1 MFGFE
6 VLNLLLLMTCAV
18 YASRNSLNSTVV
30 YALCV
35 APTLCALVG
44 GDVFGVVLNHAN
56 VYDSHSPST
65 SCSYVSTVL
74 SVVMFFASVGRS
86 RRKAS
91 RIAAHVVPDAEGFS
105 AVKDSVGKQA
115 ERSAGPIPSE
125 GSHERGVSSGGR
137 RVAGKPV
144 GFGAPASLAQVPD
157 FSVAAGASLSLE
169 KRLAELELVE
179 QLSQREREVTELL
192 LHGNTVPAI
201 ARKLFISENTV
212 RGHTKNIYRKLGIHS
227 KQELID
233 LLG

>member
-1 MFGFE
+1 MRRVCKPKLPEFDGRVRVVRRSHVVRARGRRRLRRGPEPCERVRFAFAVDVMFVCIYG
-6 VLNLLLLMTCAV
+6 
-18 YASRNSLNSTVV
+18 
-30 YALCV
+30 
-35 APTLCALVG
+35 
-44 GDVFGVVLNHAN
+44 
-56 VYDSHSPST
+56 
-65 SCSYVSTVL
+65 L

-125 GSHERGVSSGGR
+125 GSHERGVSSGEG
-137 RVAGKPV
+137 ALPGSPS
-144 GFGAPASLAQVPD
+144 GFGAPASLAQVPG

>member
-1 MFGFE
+1 M
-6 VLNLLLLMTCAV
+6 
-18 YASRNSLNSTVV
+18 
-30 YALCV
+30 
-35 APTLCALVG
+35 G

-56 VYDSHSPST
+56 VYDFAFAVDVMFV
-65 SCSYVSTVL
+65 CIYGL

-86 RRKAS
+86 KRKVS
-91 RIAAHVVPDAEGFS
+91 RIVAHVVPDVEDSSVVEGLDGEQ
-105 AVKDSVGKQA
+105 AVRSVEPA
-115 ERSAGPIPSE
+115 PSE
-125 GSHERGVSSGGR
+125 ESHASLGGALPGSPS
-137 RVAGKPV
+137 
-144 GFGAPASLAQVPD
+144 GFGAPASLAQAPG
-157 FSVAAGASLSLE
+157 FSVAAGTSLSLE

-212 RGHTKNIYRKLGIHS
+212 RGHTKNIYRKLGVHS